1 MNEEQRNRV
10 RLKTHA
16 KVLIKGWEVPGYLR
30 DLSQEG
36 CQISL
41 TRPLELKREEALAV
55 AVLPD
60 PEAGIA
66 SFNFFVQVLW
76 TRADPVFFNLG
87 GPISPFPGELH
98 EQGLRRLFDFYQ

>member
-1 MNEEQRNRV
+1 MSEEQRIEK

-16 KVLIKGWEVPGYLR
+16 KILIKGWEVPGYLR

-41 TRPLELKREEALAV
+41 TRPLELKREQALAV
-55 AVLPD
+55 AVLAD
-60 PEAGIA
+60 PETGVEA
-66 SFNFFVQVLW
+66 FDFFVQVLW

-87 GPISPFPGELH
+87 GPISPFPGEQH
-98 EQGLRRLFDFYQ
+98 ERGLRRLYDFYQ

>member
-1 MNEEQRNRV
+1 MSEEQRGNV

-16 KVLIKGWEVPGYLR
+16 KILIKGWEVPGYIR

-41 TRPLELKREEALAV
+41 TRPIDLRREQALAV
-55 AVLPD
+55 AVLAD
-60 PEAGIA
+60 PETGVTP
-66 SFNFFVQVLW
+66 FNFFVQVLW

-87 GPISPFPGELH
+87 GPISPFPGKEHEL
-98 EQGLRRLFDFYQ
+98 GLRRLYEFYQ

>member
-1 MNEEQRNRV
+1 MSQEQRSGA

-16 KVLIKGWEVPGYLR
+16 KILVKGWEIPGYLR

-41 TRPLELKREEALAV
+41 TRPLQLKREEALAV

-60 PEAGIA
+60 PEAGITP
-66 SFNFFVQVLW
+66 FNFFVQVLW

-87 GPISPFPGELH
+87 GPIAPFPGEEH
-98 EQGLRRLFDFYQ
+98 ERGLRRLYAFYQ